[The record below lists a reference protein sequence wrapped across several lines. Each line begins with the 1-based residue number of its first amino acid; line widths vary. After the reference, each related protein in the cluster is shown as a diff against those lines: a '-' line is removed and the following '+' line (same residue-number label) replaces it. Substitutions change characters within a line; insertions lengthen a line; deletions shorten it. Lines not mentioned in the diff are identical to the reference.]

1 MVVLHFRKQ
10 HRAWGETP
18 TLYIIQLSGRQAGSK
33 PSSLGSLL
41 TLGEA
46 GSVISSVT
54 GFLPRLLLLN
64 PIEPKRLP
72 LTTLPVSTGD
82 SATASSCHRNIKR
95 GCLCQASFT
104 QASSP
109 PRDECLKQTV
119 LPYAR
124 STGISALGIPRRKH
138 ESGWGRCLNKLR

>member
-10 HRAWGETP
+10 HRAWRETP

-33 PSSLGSLL
+33 PSSLL

-72 LTTLPVSTGD
+72 LTTPLYQGD